1 MYGNAFRTWPGYA
14 PEGVTAVMTKPPV
27 MLSPTV
33 DPPTAPD
40 ILLTLYAI
48 AAREITLHR
57 FEHGVC
63 AHCGCAWPCEV
74 AVQAEHN
81 LAL

>member
-1 MYGNAFRTWPGYA
+1 
-14 PEGVTAVMTKPPV
+14 VTAVITKPRHP
-27 MLSPTV
+27 PDDTV
-33 DPPTAPD
+33 DAPTAPD

-48 AAREITLHR
+48 AAREITLHA

-63 AHCGCAWPCEV
+63 AHCGCAWPCDV
-74 AVQAEHN
+74 AVLAEHN